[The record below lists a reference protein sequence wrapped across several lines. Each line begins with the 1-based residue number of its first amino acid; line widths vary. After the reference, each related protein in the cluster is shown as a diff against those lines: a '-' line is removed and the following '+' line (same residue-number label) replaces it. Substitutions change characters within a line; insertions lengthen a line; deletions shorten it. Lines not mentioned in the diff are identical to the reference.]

1 MFIKQ
6 YLARMA
12 QHRIVRHLYQTAV
25 LTMFTTGVA
34 HAQAVGGLT
43 KARTSM
49 EVFRDN
55 LYIILPIVCVVIG
68 LVIWVLYAA
77 EIMRKDDAVRWGI
90 GVLGAG
96 SVAEM
101 VVLFWK

>member
-12 QHRIVRHLYQTAV
+12 QHRIVRHLYKTAV
-25 LTMFTTGVA
+25 LAILTTSVA
-34 HAQAVGGLT
+34 HAQVGGLT
-43 KARTSM
+43 KARTSL
-49 EVFRDN
+49 ETFRDN
-55 LYIILPIVCVVIG
+55 LYIILPIACVVVG

>member
-6 YLARMA
+6 YLARVT
-12 QHRIVRHLYQTAV
+12 QHRLVRHLYQTAV
-25 LTMFTTGVA
+25 LAMLTTGVA
-34 HAQAVGGLT
+34 HAQVGGLT
-43 KARTSM
+43 KARTSL
-49 EVFRDN
+49 ETFRDN
-55 LYIILPIVCVVIG
+55 LYIILPIACVVVG

-77 EIMRKDDAVRWGI
+77 EVMRKDDAIRWGI

>member
-25 LTMFTTGVA
+25 LAILTTSVA
-34 HAQAVGGLT
+34 HAQVGGLT
-43 KARTSM
+43 KARTSL
-49 EVFRDN
+49 ETFRDN
-55 LYIILPIVCVVIG
+55 LYIILPIACVVVG

>member
-12 QHRIVRHLYQTAV
+12 QHRIVRHLYQSAV
-25 LTMFTTGVA
+25 LATLTTGI
-34 HAQAVGGLT
+34 AQAQVGGLT
-43 KARTSM
+43 KARTSL
-49 EVFRDN
+49 ELFRDN
-55 LYIILPIVCVVIG
+55 LYIILPIACVVIG

-96 SVAEM
+96 SVAEL

>member
-12 QHRIVRHLYQTAV
+12 QHRIVRHIYQSAV
-25 LTMFTTGVA
+25 LVMFTTGVA
-34 HAQAVGGLT
+34 QAQVGGLT
-43 KARTSM
+43 KARTSL
-49 EVFRDN
+49 ELFRDN
-55 LYIILPIVCVVIG
+55 LYIILPIACVVIG

-96 SVAEM
+96 SVAEL